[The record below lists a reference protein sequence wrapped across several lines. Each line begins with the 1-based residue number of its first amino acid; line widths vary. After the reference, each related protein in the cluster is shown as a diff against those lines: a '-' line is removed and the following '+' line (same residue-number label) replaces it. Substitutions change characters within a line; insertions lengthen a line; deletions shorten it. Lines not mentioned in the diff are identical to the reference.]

1 MNEAEDERPALIRL
15 GIIARPHG
23 LAGQLAVTL
32 DAPGSTTLQ
41 SCSHLFL
48 GASAQDQSPQ
58 RFPIRKA
65 GPGRKGQ
72 ALVTLEGI
80 ATLEAAEALRS
91 RVVLVERE
99 QIPIEEGEVLFS
111 ELIGLAAV
119 DPSGAPLGTVEEVVD
134 SAEVP
139 ILVLRLGA
147 RERFVPFIESCVR
160 ELDPAAGRLVLVP
173 LPEDEA

>member
-1 MNEAEDERPALIRL
+1 MSDAVDDRPARIRL
-15 GIIARPHG
+15 GVIARPHG

-48 GASAQDQSPQ
+48 AASEEAQDPQ
-58 RFPIRKA
+58 RFSIRRA

-72 ALVTLEGI
+72 ALVTLEGV
-80 ATLEAAEALRS
+80 ATLEAAEALRGKL
-91 RVVLVERE
+91 VLVERE
-99 QIPIEEGEVLFS
+99 QIPLEEGEVLFS

-119 DPSGAPLGTVEEVVD
+119 DPSGAPLGSVVEVVD

-147 RERFVPFIESCVR
+147 RERFVPFVESCVR